1 MSGVLGTEAYTNY
14 FGVNGQYRQGAITGS
29 MPAGS
34 LLGTTIS
41 FFIANGISR
50 RTWIQSA
57 AIVWI
62 IGSM

>member
-14 FGVNGQYRQGAITGS
+14 FHVHGQLRQGAITGS

-34 LLGTTIS
+34 LLGTFAS

-50 RTWIQSA
+50 RSWIQA
-57 AIVWI
+57 AALIWIV
-62 IGSM
+62 GSM